1 MSQGARSRR
10 AGARARAPATS
21 RAAAARRYVRVAR
34 SPLPLARCS
43 LASNHSARSTLTKNR
58 KDPPART
65 CYDFELCSGD
75 ASYGGLWLP
84 VLGGIRTVSQL
95 PTLRC
100 RYATLVSSRRNDVT
114 QSGVSS
120 TYVTA
125 ANARYAHVY
134 AIRYEGFSPELR
146 LPSPQALVERG
157 SHESLRSDSGSSPV
171 PSDTRYVS
179 NRTGTR
185 LPARRR

>member
-1 MSQGARSRR
+1 MRGGQCPV
-10 AGARARAPATS
+10 AGVGELTDRTRIG
-21 RAAAARRYVRVAR
+21 RVAR
-34 SPLPLARCS
+34 PG
-43 LASNHSARSTLTKNR
+43 T
-58 KDPPART
+58 
-65 CYDFELCSGD
+65 
-75 ASYGGLWLP
+75 
-84 VLGGIRTVSQL
+84 GGIRTVSQL

-185 LPARRR
+185 LPTLPATGHGLRFACVHSRTDSDECSLKS